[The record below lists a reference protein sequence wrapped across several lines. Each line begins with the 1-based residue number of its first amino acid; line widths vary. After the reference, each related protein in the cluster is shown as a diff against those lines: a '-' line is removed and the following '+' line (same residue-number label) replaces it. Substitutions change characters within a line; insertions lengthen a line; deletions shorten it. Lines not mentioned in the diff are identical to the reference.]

1 MCYHTTD
8 YRQSETAVS
17 VSGAV
22 PDLNGNDGS
31 GIRTV
36 LAGWSERAVCG
47 NARPE
52 RPVGNTK
59 TTPRGN
65 SLVCDRKR
73 EIFPMKRNTR
83 QLISLIVVFA
93 LIAAAYSCR
102 MLAKFDIGG
111 VYVNYIRAALYLLL
125 FSLWGYSLDRRIIQ
139 PQTLHCLRLTAALML
154 VWLVLRTLKYEIV
167 TDPTVA
173 RYIWYLYYLRMLFIP
188 LLGVYIA
195 LFLGKPQEIRLN
207 VRTGCLALVPAVL
220 FLSVITNDLH
230 QQVFAFSG
238 GVPGGQDNSSFSHRP
253 LYFACL
259 VWMVACMVFSL
270 VRLLN
275 KSRIPGSGKKNLAPF
290 VTGCITVLYGV
301 LYLSGLPAVR
311 WWFGDMNVMFC
322 LLFAAIYE
330 SCIHCRMIQSNTGY
344 VELFEATT
352 LAACIADSSG
362 NIVLRSH
369 AACEDIACPEEG
381 TQVFRPDGIRISSA
395 PISGGY
401 AVWQDNV
408 RPLTELR
415 AKLSGNKAIIKNN
428 KEKLQ
433 EAYFIQKKLYELTE
447 KNRIYDELEARYGK
461 QINRIGQLLKQ
472 CEDTGP
478 AEVQN
483 LLKRILLLGTYIKRG
498 ANLYFLGMEYE
509 LLPQQELRLTV
520 DEAVRVMTVC
530 GTECSVVYRTTKPMR
545 STEVMRLFDLLKTVA
560 EMTINGLQ
568 SLFISVSDS
577 EMDLSVECTA
587 DLSFIAS
594 SDITVRREDGLW
606 LVRTPIG
613 GCDDA

>member
-1 MCYHTTD
+1 MRKRTSGTTC
-8 YRQSETAVS
+8 RKHK
-17 VSGAV
+17 
-22 PDLNGNDGS
+22 N
-31 GIRTV
+31 
-36 LAGWSERAVCG
+36 
-47 NARPE
+47 NAKGE
-52 RPVGNTK
+52 
-59 TTPRGN
+59 

-93 LIAAAYSCR
+93 IIAAAYSCR

-173 RYIWYLYYLRMLFIP
+173 RYIWYLYYLPMLFIP

-195 LFLGKPQEIRLN
+195 LSLGKPQEIRLN

-220 FLSVITNDLH
+220 FRSVITNDLH

-270 VRLLN
+270 VQLLN

-330 SCIHCRMIQSNTGY
+330 SCIRCRMIQSNTGY

>member
-1 MCYHTTD
+1 MRKRTSGTTC
-8 YRQSETAVS
+8 RKHKNNAKGES
-17 VSGAV
+17 
-22 PDLNGNDGS
+22 
-31 GIRTV
+31 
-36 LAGWSERAVCG
+36 LA
-47 NARPE
+47 
-52 RPVGNTK
+52 
-59 TTPRGN
+59 
-65 SLVCDRKR
+65 CDRKK

-173 RYIWYLYYLRMLFIP
+173 RYIWYLYYLPMLFIP

-259 VWMVACMVFSL
+259 VWMVACMFFSL

-447 KNRIYDELEARYGK
+447 KNRIYDELEAKYGK

-498 ANLYFLGMEYE
+498 ANLYFLGMEYK

-560 EMTINGLQ
+560 EMTVNGLQ

>member
-1 MCYHTTD
+1 MRKRTSGTTC
-8 YRQSETAVS
+8 RKHK
-17 VSGAV
+17 
-22 PDLNGNDGS
+22 N
-31 GIRTV
+31 
-36 LAGWSERAVCG
+36 
-47 NARPE
+47 NAKGE
-52 RPVGNTK
+52 
-59 TTPRGN
+59 

-173 RYIWYLYYLRMLFIP
+173 RYIWYLYYLPMLFIP

-207 VRTGCLALVPAVL
+207 VRTGCLAIVPAVL

-330 SCIHCRMIQSNTGY
+330 SCIRCRMIQSNTGY

>member
-1 MCYHTTD
+1 MRKRTSGTTC
-8 YRQSETAVS
+8 RKHK
-17 VSGAV
+17 
-22 PDLNGNDGS
+22 N
-31 GIRTV
+31 
-36 LAGWSERAVCG
+36 
-47 NARPE
+47 NAKGE
-52 RPVGNTK
+52 
-59 TTPRGN
+59 

-173 RYIWYLYYLRMLFIP
+173 RYIWYLYYLPMLFIP

-301 LYLSGLPAVR
+301 LYLFGLPAVR

-369 AACEDIACPEEG
+369 AACEDIACPDEG

-447 KNRIYDELEARYGK
+447 KNRIYDELEAKYGK

-560 EMTINGLQ
+560 EMTVNGLQ

>member
-1 MCYHTTD
+1 
-8 YRQSETAVS
+8 
-17 VSGAV
+17 
-22 PDLNGNDGS
+22 
-31 GIRTV
+31 
-36 LAGWSERAVCG
+36 
-47 NARPE
+47 
-52 RPVGNTK
+52 
-59 TTPRGN
+59 
-65 SLVCDRKR
+65 
-73 EIFPMKRNTR
+73 MKRNTR
-83 QLISLIVVFA
+83 QLIPMIVVFT

-154 VWLVLRTLKYEIV
+154 LWLILRTLKYEFV
-167 TDPTVA
+167 TDLTVA
-173 RYIWYLYYLRMLFIP
+173 RYIWYLYYLPMLFIP

-195 LFLGKPQEIRLN
+195 LSLGKSEKFRL
-207 VRTGCLALVPAVL
+207 TGRIGALAIIPAVL
-220 FLSVITNDLH
+220 FLLVITNDLH
-230 QQVFAFSG
+230 QQMFAFSS
-238 GVPGGQDNSSFSHRP
+238 GVPGEPDNYSYSYGP
-253 LYFACL
+253 VYFCYL
-259 VWMVACMVFSL
+259 GWTVTCMFFSL
-270 VRLLN
+270 ILLLK
-275 KSRIPGSGKKNLAPF
+275 KSRIPGSKKKRLAPF
-290 VTGCITVLYGV
+290 VIGCATVLYGI

-330 SCIHCRMIQSNTGY
+330 SCIRCRMIQSNTGY

-369 AACEDIACPEEG
+369 AACDDIACPEEG

-415 AKLSGNKAIIKNN
+415 AKLSENKAIIKNN

-433 EAYFIQKKLYELTE
+433 EAYLIQKKLYELTE

-472 CEDTGP
+472 CEDAEP
-478 AEVQN
+478 AEVRN

-530 GTECSVVYRTTKPMR
+530 GTECSVVYHTTKPMR
-545 STEVMRLFDLLKTVA
+545 STEVMRLFDLIKTVA
-560 EMTINGLQ
+560 EMTVNELH
-568 SLFISVSDS
+568 SLFISVSDG

-587 DLSFIAS
+587 DLSFLAS
-594 SDITVRREDGLW
+594 PDITVRREDGLW
-606 LVRTPIG
+606 LVRTLIG